1 MNKKMIII
9 IVSSLLAVS
18 IIIFFC
24 TNHRELFSNDSN
36 DFKQLENRYIFNKV
50 KIKYYP
56 KGGPYKKIEDI
67 VDIREKGETR
77 LRKNQYVMTRLL
89 LVFDF
94 ICKKY
99 KIPYWLD
106 YGTLLGAVRHKGFIP
121 WDNDIDINILES
133 DFKKLEEIILSN
145 KDDIHNILK
154 RNNINFQNKDTDPKW
169 GKIRSAGI
177 FAKLRD
183 SKSCYDNNNI
193 KNKIML
199 YDGFQVDIFVC
210 KKKGN
215 KVKYWFGES
224 SLRQENIDYND
235 IFPLKKLVFENHK
248 LPVPNNYKKIL
259 IKHYSKKYM
268 ENPRPDKRYPHEP
281 IGTYNESC

>member
-1 MNKKMIII
+1 MNNKLIII

-18 IIIFFC
+18 IIIFVC

-36 DFKQLENRYIFNKV
+36 DFKQFKNGYEFNKV

-121 WDNDIDINILES
+121 WDGDIDISMLHSDYKRLE
-133 DFKKLEEIILSN
+133 KIILDN
-145 KDDIHNILK
+145 KDDIHDILK
-154 RNNINFQNKDTDPKW
+154 RNNINFQNDDTDKKW
-169 GKIRSAGI
+169 GKIRLSDI
-177 FAKLRD
+177 VAKLRD
-183 SKSCYDNNNI
+183 SKSCYDKNNV
-193 KNKIML
+193 KNKLML

-210 KKKGN
+210 KKKDN
-215 KVKYWFGES
+215 KVRYLVGEKIA
-224 SLRQENIDYND
+224 NYIDIEYND
-235 IFPLKKLVFENHK
+235 IFPLKKIVFENHK
-248 LPVPNNYKKIL
+248 LPVMNNYKKIL
-259 IKHYSKKYM
+259 KKTYGDYM
-268 ENPRPDKRYPHEP
+268 KYPRPGKRYPHEP